1 MGTDEGGSE
10 EGEQTD
16 RQTDRQFPDSALSIV
31 SDVRRML
38 GDGCAAPWSPPPC
51 PGCFP
56 PLRRKKLGSAAG
68 GTVPLP
74 YGTYNG
80 GRLEAGW
87 CGRGLKQ
94 EVQNQM
100 VLS

>member
-38 GDGCAAPWSPPPC
+38 GDGPSLARVPVASLP
-51 PGCFP
+51 
-56 PLRRKKLGSAAG
+56 SAA
-68 GTVPLP
+68 VPMA
-74 YGTYNG
+74 Y
-80 GRLEAGW
+80 EMA
-87 CGRGLKQ
+87 
-94 EVQNQM
+94 
-100 VLS
+100 